1 MGEWPN
7 RPHSGSGRGPCCRS
21 VVAFTAST
29 ARFRK
34 RNAGLECGTLRLAVL
49 EDFETPPRPLGGSD
63 RRVDD
68 VSTPSALPNP
78 EMGRLDVTSTGGR
91 GNLGSFARLSFMIR
105 VADSPRDSCEGGK
118 FALCLLHLSPY
129 RSLRGTVFRKA
140 VTQDGARDSREDRRR
155 T

>member
-7 RPHSGSGRGPCCRS
+7 RTHSGSGRGPCCRS

-68 VSTPSALPNP
+68 VSTPSALPNL
-78 EMGRLDVTSTGGR
+78 ETRRLDVNADGR
-91 GNLGSFARLSFMIR
+91 AWQLGLFRAAQLYG
-105 VADSPRDSCEGGK
+105 VADSP
-118 FALCLLHLSPY
+118 
-129 RSLRGTVFRKA
+129 
-140 VTQDGARDSREDRRR
+140 
-155 T
+155 